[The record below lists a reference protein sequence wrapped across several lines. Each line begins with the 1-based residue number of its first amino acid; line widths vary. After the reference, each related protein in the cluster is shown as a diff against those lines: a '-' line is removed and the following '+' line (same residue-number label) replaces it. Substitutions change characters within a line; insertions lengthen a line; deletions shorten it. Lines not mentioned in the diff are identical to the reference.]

1 MTWAVSIILTI
12 YILWLLFMIVNWLR
26 IDTDY
31 NENRTDTLFYS
42 IIVPFRNEVKNLPN
56 LLHSLS
62 QLKFDSYE
70 IIIVDDHSDDDF
82 EDILKGLKLTFKHI
96 PLPTGITGKKAALQL
111 GIKAAKGD
119 IIVTTDADCLH
130 KPNWL
135 KVFDY
140 YFSQREAE
148 MVFGGVAFENDKRL
162 FSQLQMIEF
171 APLIGT
177 GAASLQL
184 GLPAMCNGAN
194 LAFRKSAF
202 DFVDGYEGNEHIAS
216 GDDEFLLT
224 KIHHEFP
231 HKVFYAKQSD
241 AVVTTSSCKT
251 LGEFFNQRKRWASKW
266 SANNSW
272 YKSLLAVLIFLSTL
286 ATVAS
291 VFIITSYCSI
301 LIMVLLGVKILFDG
315 IFIALVLKSLQRPF
329 SFFNYMIAQ
338 ILYPIYVLIFGI
350 AANFGKY
357 HWKGRSH

>member
-12 YILWLLFMIVNWLR
+12 YILWLLLMIINWLR
-26 IDTDY
+26 IDTEY
-31 NENRTDTLFYS
+31 KENIAGTSFYS
-42 IIVPFRNEVKNLPN
+42 IIVPFRNESKNLSN
-56 LLHSLS
+56 LLNSLS
-62 QLKFDSYE
+62 QLKFDGFE
-70 IIIVDDHSDDDF
+70 IILVNDHSNDDF
-82 EDILKGLKLTFKHI
+82 EDILKDSKLIFKLI
-96 PLPTGITGKKAALQL
+96 SLSNGITGKKAALQL
-111 GIKAAKGD
+111 GINAAKGD

-130 KPNWL
+130 QPSWL

-140 YFSQREAE
+140 YFTQQEAE

-202 DFVDGYEGNEHIAS
+202 DFVGGYEGNEHIAS

-224 KIHHEFP
+224 KIYDEFP
-231 HKVFYAKQSD
+231 QKVFYAKQSD

-251 LGEFFNQRKRWASKW
+251 LREFFNQRKRWASKW

-286 ATVAS
+286 ATVAAI
-291 VFIITSYCSI
+291 FIITGYFSP
-301 LIMVLLGVKILFDG
+301 LIVVLIGTKILFDG

-329 SFFNYMIAQ
+329 SFFNYLLAQ